1 MPGFGRK
8 TLYAA
13 AGTAAGFVC
22 SLLGAGGGMVLVPL
36 LQRAGL
42 PPVKSHATSVAV
54 ILPLS
59 ACSAAGYL
67 WRGQVTLSA
76 AFPWLLPVLAGSA
89 AGAWLLPKLSAR
101 WLHRL
106 FGLFM
111 LWAAGRMLLG

>member
-1 MPGFGRK
+1 MSVFRGK
-8 TLYAA
+8 KLYAA
-13 AGTAAGFVC
+13 AGAAAGFVC

-36 LQRAGL
+36 LQRAGVE
-42 PPVKSHATSVAV
+42 PVKSHATSVAI

-67 WRGQVTLSA
+67 WRGEVVLSDTL
-76 AFPWLLPVLAGSA
+76 PWLLPVLAGSA
-89 AGAWLLPKLSAR
+89 AGAWLLPKISAR